1 MNLTATFQPPQD
13 TAMPTSDLNPN
24 QKSIHYSPYRIERS
38 DDTGDSL
45 CNGFG
50 FDEVTVVETPV
61 VTYPAESFG
70 TCD

>member
-1 MNLTATFQPPQD
+1 MNLTVTYIPPQD
-13 TAMPTSDLNPN
+13 SVMPTADLNPH

-38 DDTGDSL
+38 DDSGESQHAA
-45 CNGFG
+45 FR
-50 FDEVTVVETPV
+50 FDEVTIVETPV